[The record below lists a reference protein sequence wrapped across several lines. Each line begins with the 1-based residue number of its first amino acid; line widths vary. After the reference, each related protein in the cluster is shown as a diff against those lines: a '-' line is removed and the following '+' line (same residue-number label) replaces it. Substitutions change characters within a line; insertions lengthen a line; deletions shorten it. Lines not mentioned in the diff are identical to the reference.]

1 MIRSEK
7 TRKRIIEKTAVI
19 FNKKGYAGTFLSDL
33 TNKTGLSKGSIYGNF
48 KDKNEV
54 AVEAFKY
61 NFSLQK
67 KKIITRVIEC
77 NRADEKLKA
86 ILNFYIDEYEEI
98 LRNGGC
104 PLLNTS
110 IDSDNGNSDL
120 QFEVIKAI
128 NFWIDGVITIIKDGI
143 LQGQL
148 KQIDPESFAYK
159 MLSLIEGSIMLMQLY
174 KSPKFLSNNLS
185 YLSIEIDAF
194 TIK

>member
-7 TRKRIIEKTAVI
+7 TRKLIIEKTAII

-33 TNKTGLSKGSIYGNF
+33 TNETGLSKGSIYGNF

-67 KKIITRVIEC
+67 KKIIHRVIKC
-77 NRADEKLKA
+77 NRADDKLKA
-86 ILNFYIDEYEEI
+86 ILHFYFDEYEDI

-143 LQGQL
+143 SQGQL
-148 KQIDPESFAYK
+148 QQIDPESFAYI

-174 KSPKFLSNNLS
+174 KSPKFLSNNISDLS
-185 YLSIEIDAF
+185 VEIDAF
-194 TIK
+194 TIN